1 MAKSV
6 LGSDPLARIK
16 ARSPK
21 LLDEVA
27 GGRSGEAAAGAEGLP
42 PELFERAV
50 DERIAAFERRLRA
63 KLSRFDEELEE
74 EQAAGE
80 SRGLD
85 PTLER
90 RLGEALHR
98 IEGRVQRLAS
108 LVGEL
113 EEEER
118 QGFLESVIAF
128 GDAFERAF
136 RLDTYRDYLNNF
148 GMRDRD
154 YDVDEFGMEAD
165 ARASILPLV
174 EFLFHKWWRVEVEG
188 IENIPDEGPAVLV
201 ANHAGV
207 VPYDGAMISY
217 AVEHLHPAQRRA
229 RFLAEDWSAEV
240 PFATSL
246 ITRLGG
252 VRGCRENAER
262 LLREGELAIVFPE
275 GVRGVAKYY
284 HERYRLQRF
293 GRGGFVKLS
302 LENEAPI
309 IPVAVLGAEEAHP
322 VLYKVNWLANLL
334 RLPFF
339 PVSPT
344 FPLLGPLGLVPLPA
358 KWTIVFGE
366 PISLEKRDGADGS
379 NDFMVS
385 QLKERVRGTIQQMLN
400 ERLAER
406 RSTWLG

>member
-6 LGSDPLARIK
+6 LGSDPLARMK

-21 LLDEVA
+21 LIDEVA
-27 GGRSGEAAAGAEGLP
+27 GERPGNEAPEAEGLP
-42 PELFERAV
+42 AEIFERAV
-50 DERIAAFERRLRA
+50 DDRIATFERRIKA
-63 KLSRFDEELEE
+63 KLNRFDSEIEE
-74 EQAAGE
+74 EIGQA
-80 SRGLD
+80 RNLD

-98 IEGRVQRLAS
+98 IEGRFQKLGS

-118 QGFLESVIAF
+118 QGLLESIIAF

-136 RLDTYRDYLNNF
+136 RLDTYRHYLNNF
-148 GMRDRD
+148 GMRDRN
-154 YDVDEFGMEAD
+154 YDVDEFGVEVD
-165 ARASILPLV
+165 AHASIQPLV

-188 IENIPDEGPAVLV
+188 IENIPDEGAALLV

-207 VPYDGAMISY
+207 LPYDGAMITY
-217 AVEHLHPAQRRA
+217 AVEHLHPARRRA
-229 RFLAEDWSAEV
+229 RFLAEDWSAEI

-246 ITRLGG
+246 VTRLGG
-252 VRGCRENAER
+252 VRGSRENAER
-262 LLREGELAIVFPE
+262 ILRAGELVTVFPE
-275 GVRGVAKYY
+275 GVKGSGKYY

-293 GRGGFVKLS
+293 GRGGFVRMC
-302 LENEAPI
+302 LETGAAI

-334 RLPFF
+334 RVPFF

-344 FPLLGPLGLVPLPA
+344 FPLLGPLGLIPLPA

-366 PISLEKRDGADGS
+366 PITLEKHGPTDGT
-379 NDFMVS
+379 NDFLVS
-385 QLKERVRGTIQQMLN
+385 QLKERVRNAIQQMLN